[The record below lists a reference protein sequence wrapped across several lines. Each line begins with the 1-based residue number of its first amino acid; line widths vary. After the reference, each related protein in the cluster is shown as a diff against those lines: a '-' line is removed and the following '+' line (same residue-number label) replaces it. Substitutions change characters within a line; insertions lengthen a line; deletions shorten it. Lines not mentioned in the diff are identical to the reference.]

1 MHSNHCE
8 LLKLPGA
15 TPADIT
21 YFSSKFGEAALNS
34 LKYFS
39 VSSGTLVPDLMH
51 DILEGAL
58 PLEVKLMLKVKGI
71 LL

>member
-1 MHSNHCE
+1 MVFYPIFILILHIF
-8 LLKLPGA
+8 PGVNR
-15 TPADIT
+15 
-21 YFSSKFGEAALNS
+21 EAAFNS

-39 VSSGTLVPDLMH
+39 VSSGTLVPDLIH